1 MKSYQSALKILKKNK
16 LIIKNEK
23 IASNKALY
31 RISAKDV
38 FSSVNYPSSNNTAF
52 DGFAVNSKE
61 TRLLSN
67 NNIQKFKIL
76 KSLAAGD
83 NPNIKKIPNFS
94 VIEVMTG
101 AIIQKPF
108 DTIIPIEKIK
118 YFPSKL
124 NPKYIIL
131 KKKIKKNQFIRPAGS
146 DFKIGNKVIK
156 KGELINPSHILALK
170 TLGINKILVKKKPN
184 IIFYPTG
191 KELSDRKKIPN
202 WKIRNSNSA
211 YLDSFIKN
219 LPINFIEKKILRDQ
233 DLNLFKK
240 EIKKNIKL
248 NSDII
253 ITSGAVSAG
262 KFDFIPKI
270 IEQFKLKSFFK
281 GVAIRPGKPL
291 LFAKFKNNMIIF
303 GLPGNPISTVACFR
317 FFVLPLLFISLGFVP
332 EKPIIAKLKNNF
344 SKKKQFTRF
353 TKGRLIFSKKGIV
366 EFEVYKGQESYKIN
380 PFTKSNAW
388 GVFKEGISKFKK
400 GTYIECHSSSGLNE
414 FLIN

>member
-1 MKSYQSALKILKKNK
+1 MKSYKSALKILKKNK

-124 NPKYIIL
+124 NSKYIIL
-131 KKKIKKNQFIRPAGS
+131 KKKN
-146 DFKIGNKVIK
+146 
-156 KGELINPSHILALK
+156 
-170 TLGINKILVKKKPN
+170 KKKS
-184 IIFYPTG
+184 IY
-191 KELSDRKKIPN
+191 
-202 WKIRNSNSA
+202 
-211 YLDSFIKN
+211 
-219 LPINFIEKKILRDQ
+219 
-233 DLNLFKK
+233 
-240 EIKKNIKL
+240 
-248 NSDII
+248 
-253 ITSGAVSAG
+253 
-262 KFDFIPKI
+262 
-270 IEQFKLKSFFK
+270 
-281 GVAIRPGKPL
+281 
-291 LFAKFKNNMIIF
+291 
-303 GLPGNPISTVACFR
+303 
-317 FFVLPLLFISLGFVP
+317 
-332 EKPIIAKLKNNF
+332 
-344 SKKKQFTRF
+344 
-353 TKGRLIFSKKGIV
+353 
-366 EFEVYKGQESYKIN
+366 
-380 PFTKSNAW
+380 
-388 GVFKEGISKFKK
+388 
-400 GTYIECHSSSGLNE
+400 
-414 FLIN
+414 